1 MFLRF
6 SRGGREAGFTY
17 QKFRKYLEKGGG
29 GSFLFL
35 RKEPSMDPSKDTS
48 SGLNPL
54 APRLPQK
61 ALLQRLSQVIE
72 GELQTQKN
80 QNLQVPP

>member
-1 MFLRF
+1 
-6 SRGGREAGFTY
+6 
-17 QKFRKYLEKGGG
+17 
-29 GSFLFL
+29 
-35 RKEPSMDPSKDTS
+35 MDPSKDTS

-72 GELQTQKN
+72 GELQT
-80 QNLQVPP
+80 